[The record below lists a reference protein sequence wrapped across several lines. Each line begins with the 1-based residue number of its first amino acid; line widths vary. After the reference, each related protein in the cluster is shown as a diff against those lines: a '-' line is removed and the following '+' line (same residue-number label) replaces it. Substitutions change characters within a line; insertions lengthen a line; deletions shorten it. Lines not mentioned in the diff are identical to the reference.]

1 MATAAPPV
9 DRAVQPAP
17 ARLRTRRIRP
27 SEILFGGVLIAA
39 LSFAFASLAVLLY
52 QVFSQGWAM
61 LDGQFLQS
69 YTSRMPERAGIR
81 AAVLGSVWVVGLVAL
96 IAFPLGVGA
105 AVHLEEFAPKNRL
118 TRFIEVNIA
127 NLAAVPSVV
136 YGMLGLAAFVRFMGM
151 GRSILAAALTLSLL
165 VLPIIIVAS
174 REALRAVPSSI
185 RQGGLALGATRWEAV
200 RSLVLPA
207 AFPGILTGTILA
219 LSRALG
225 EAAPL
230 IVVGAA
236 AFIATDPRGVTDQFT
251 VLPIQIFNWTNL
263 PAAAFKDVAA
273 AGIIVMMVLL
283 LVLNGTAIFLRN
295 KFSRKW

>member
-1 MATAAPPV
+1 
-9 DRAVQPAP
+9 
-17 ARLRTRRIRP
+17 
-27 SEILFGGVLIAA
+27 
-39 LSFAFASLAVLLY
+39 
-52 QVFSQGWAM
+52 
-61 LDGQFLQS
+61 
-69 YTSRMPERAGIR
+69 
-81 AAVLGSVWVVGLVAL
+81 
-96 IAFPLGVGA
+96 
-105 AVHLEEFAPKNRL
+105 
-118 TRFIEVNIA
+118 
-127 NLAAVPSVV
+127 
-136 YGMLGLAAFVRFMGM
+136 MGM